1 MISPALGVR
10 LRFLMALRARQLANS
25 RRAAAIVL
33 LAAAAVAGQAPAAPR
48 RRRRSYWSL
57 RQPARGQREVDT
69 GFWETQV
76 LVTWR
81 RLAPLNA
88 AAEDAHYIKE
98 FRHAGKGGGIVEGT
112 HVSRPHNGQHPG
124 SCRTCAKQRN
134 AGAVARR
141 RPTCSLRCAARDAL
155 LPAPTRT

>member
-1 MISPALGVR
+1 MFSPALGVR

-25 RRAAAIVL
+25 RRAAAMVL

-98 FRHAGKGGGIVEGT
+98 FRHAGKVGGGVLL
-112 HVSRPHNGQHPG
+112 RA
-124 SCRTCAKQRN
+124 RTCPGRTTANTQ
-134 AGAVARR
+134 AVCTTA
-141 RPTCSLRCAARDAL
+141 
-155 LPAPTRT
+155 